1 MLKNKF
7 VKGVIIFLVGVLLI
21 GKYIVSPDKTLE
33 ELAPK
38 YAAAP
43 SQFMA
48 LNGIK
53 IHYRDEGAGTPI
65 VLIHG
70 TGASLHTWE
79 DWTKDLIEH
88 YRVIRL
94 DLPAYG
100 LTGQDPQKRYSSKD
114 YVDLL
119 DTFLTKLKVEKFH
132 LAGNSLGGLI
142 SWLYASHHPEKVD
155 KLVLLDP
162 SGFPFKSTPMVIKMA
177 KTPVLNYFIRYV
189 TPRSFIEKNIK
200 EVYYDHTLIKAST
213 IDRYHDLIRFE
224 GNREAFIDRA
234 YIEREDY
241 RDRLSLIKATTLI
254 LWGENDAW
262 IPVSDAPKFKAAIDN
277 AQVVIMPKTGHVPME
292 ERPKESLAIV
302 AAFLAP

>member
-1 MLKNKF
+1 MLKNRV
-7 VKGVIIFLVGVLLI
+7 VKGILYLLVGILLI
-21 GKYIVSPDKTLE
+21 GKYVVSPDKTLE

-43 SQFMA
+43 SQFMI
-48 LNGIK
+48 LNGRK
-53 IHYRDEGAGTPI
+53 IHYRDEGEGPTI

-79 DWTKDLIEH
+79 DWTKDLIKD

-119 DTFLTKLKVEKFH
+119 DAFLTELQVDKFH
-132 LAGNSLGGLI
+132 LAGNSLGGLV
-142 SWLYASHHPEKVD
+142 SWLYASYHPEKVE

-177 KTPVLNYFIRYV
+177 KIPVLNNFIRYV

-200 EVYYDHTLIKAST
+200 EVYYDHSLIKDST
-213 IDRYHDLIRFE
+213 IDRYYDLTLFE
-224 GNREAFIDRA
+224 GNRTAFIDRA

-241 RDRLSLIKATTLI
+241 RDRLSLISAPTLI
-254 LWGENDAW
+254 LWGENDNW
-262 IPVSDAPKFKAAIDN
+262 IPVSDAARFKAAIKN
-277 AQVVIMPKTGHVPME
+277 AQVVIIPKTGHVPME
-292 ERPKESLAIV
+292 ERPQESLAV
-302 AAFLAP
+302 VTAFLTP

>member
-79 DWTKDLIEH
+79 DWTKDLIED

-142 SWLYASHHPEKVD
+142 SWLYASYHPEKVD
-155 KLVLLDP
+155 NLVLLDP

-213 IDRYHDLIRFE
+213 IDRYHDLIRFK

>member
-1 MLKNKF
+1 MFKNRY
-7 VKGVIIFLVGVLLI
+7 VKGLVCLLVGIILI
-21 GKYIVSPDKTLE
+21 GKYIVTPDKTLE

-43 SQFMA
+43 SKFMT

-53 IHYRDEGAGTPI
+53 IHYRDEGVGTPI

-70 TGASLHTWE
+70 TGASLHTWN
-79 DWTKDLIEH
+79 DWTKDLVKD

-119 DTFLTKLKVEKFH
+119 DAFLSELKVDQFH

-142 SWLYASHHPEKVD
+142 SWLYASYYPENVE
-155 KLVLLDP
+155 KLILLDP
-162 SGFPFKSTPMVIKMA
+162 SGFPFKNTPMVIKMA
-177 KTPVLNYFIRYV
+177 KTPVLNSFISYV

-200 EVYYDHTLIKAST
+200 EVYYDPSLIKAST
-213 IDRYHDLIRFE
+213 LDRYYDLTLFE
-224 GNREAFIDRA
+224 GNRDAFIDRA

-241 RDRLSLIKATTLI
+241 RDRLSLIKAPTLI

-262 IPVSDAPKFKAAIDN
+262 IPVSDAPKFKAAIEN
-277 AQVVIMPKTGHVPME
+277 AQVVIMTETGHVPME
-292 ERPKESLAIV
+292 EKPKESLAVV
-302 AAFLAP
+302 ADFLAP

>member
-79 DWTKDLIEH
+79 DWTKDLIED

-142 SWLYASHHPEKVD
+142 SWLYASYHPEKVD